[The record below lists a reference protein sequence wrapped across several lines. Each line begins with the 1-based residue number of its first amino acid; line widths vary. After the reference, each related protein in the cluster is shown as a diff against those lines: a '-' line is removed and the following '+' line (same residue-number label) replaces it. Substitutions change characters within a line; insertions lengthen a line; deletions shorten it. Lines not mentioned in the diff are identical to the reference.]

1 LQYIFLVVRI
11 CAFRIESVREGL
23 EDGPIKKTT
32 YERITKVLVPNN
44 AILLE
49 ALNTGLRK
57 VVKVVF
63 CFFSD
68 SEGWFG
74 AAGRIQNGSVWV
86 FIFFP
91 PFRPSSLLPLFFRLL
106 VTLRWVSTSW
116 SIRGSLPSR
125 FTWRGSRIHGDSNVF
140 FWCSTK

>member
-1 LQYIFLVVRI
+1 VTIKAVFLAIIDPVADHLVDACNAQLRLNREASTGPKPVITKEEILQHIFLVVRI

-86 FIFFP
+86 F
-91 PFRPSSLLPLFFRLL
+91 
-106 VTLRWVSTSW
+106 
-116 SIRGSLPSR
+116 
-125 FTWRGSRIHGDSNVF
+125 VF
-140 FWCSTK
+140 FLPF